1 MAHRSGL
8 KAYIVSDA
16 DGTHRI
22 DRKSVVAFCLFDFAN
37 SAFTTIV
44 VTFVFST
51 YFANAIAIDPDTG
64 GAQWSFAMAAAG
76 IGIALLSP
84 IFGAIADQTGRRK
97 PWLAGV
103 SVICVTATALLWYA
117 RPIVDDVPWA
127 LTFAVIATVGFEM
140 GMLFY
145 NALLPT
151 VSTPA
156 TMGRI
161 SGWAW
166 GVGYAGGLLS
176 LAVALFLLVQAD
188 PAPFGLDK
196 GQAEH
201 VRATSLL
208 VAGWFVVF
216 AAPLFF
222 FIKEP
227 EASGIPLGLA
237 VRQGLKQL
245 ATSLRNV
252 RNHRNVFRYLIAGMV
267 YSDAVSTIFALGGV
281 YAGVTFGMKTEE
293 IILLGLSLN
302 VTAGLGAFA
311 GGWIDD
317 RVGSKKTIVMSL
329 MALILT
335 SAVVMAAQDKH
346 TFWIAAAVM
355 STFFGPVQAA
365 SRTLMA
371 RLSPPSMRGEMFGL
385 FALSGKVT
393 AFVGPAVVGW
403 VTLATGSYRL
413 GMSTTLIFLIAGLLL
428 LRGVK
433 ETDVSGE
440 SDAFR

>member
-1 MAHRSGL
+1 
-8 KAYIVSDA
+8 
-16 DGTHRI
+16 
-22 DRKSVVAFCLFDFAN
+22 
-37 SAFTTIV
+37 
-44 VTFVFST
+44 
-51 YFANAIAIDPDTG
+51 
-64 GAQWSFAMAAAG
+64 
-76 IGIALLSP
+76 
-84 IFGAIADQTGRRK
+84 
-97 PWLAGV
+97 
-103 SVICVTATALLWYA
+103 
-117 RPIVDDVPWA
+117 
-127 LTFAVIATVGFEM
+127 
-140 GMLFY
+140 
-145 NALLPT
+145 
-151 VSTPA
+151 
-156 TMGRI
+156 
-161 SGWAW
+161 
-166 GVGYAGGLLS
+166 
-176 LAVALFLLVQAD
+176 
-188 PAPFGLDK
+188 
-196 GQAEH
+196 
-201 VRATSLL
+201 
-208 VAGWFVVF
+208 
-216 AAPLFF
+216 
-222 FIKEP
+222 
-227 EASGIPLGLA
+227 
-237 VRQGLKQL
+237 
-245 ATSLRNV
+245 
-252 RNHRNVFRYLIAGMV
+252 
-267 YSDAVSTIFALGGV
+267 
-281 YAGVTFGMKTEE
+281 VTFGMKTEE

>member
-1 MAHRSGL
+1 M
-8 KAYIVSDA
+8 SDTNTPA
-16 DGTHRI
+16 S
-22 DRKSVVAFCLFDFAN
+22 DRKPVIAFCLFDFAN

-44 VTFVFST
+44 ITFVFAT
-51 YFANAIAIDPDTG
+51 YFANGIAADPTTG
-64 GAQWSFAMAAAG
+64 GAQWSFAMAIAG
-76 IGIALLSP
+76 LVIAILSP

-97 PWLAGV
+97 PWIFAV
-103 SVICVTATALLWYA
+103 SVICVVATAMLWYA
-117 RPIVDDVPWA
+117 KPTPGDVPWA
-127 LTFAVIATVGFEM
+127 LTFAIIATIGFEM

-151 VSTPA
+151 VATPA

-166 GVGYAGGLLS
+166 GLGYAGGLIS
-176 LAVALFLLVQAD
+176 LAIALFVLVQAD

-196 GQAEH
+196 TQAEH

-208 VAGWFVVF
+208 VAGWFAIF
-216 AAPLFF
+216 AVPLFL

-227 EASGIPLGLA
+227 DAAGIPAGLA

-245 ATSLRNV
+245 VVSLRNI
-252 RNHRNVFRYLIAGMV
+252 RNHANVFRYLIAAMI
-267 YSDAVSTIFALGGV
+267 YSDGVHTVFALGGV

-293 IILLGLSLN
+293 IIMLGISLN
-302 VTAGLGAFA
+302 VTAGLGAFIF
-311 GGWIDD
+311 GWVDD
-317 RVGSKKTIVMSL
+317 RLGSKPTIVISL
-329 MALILT
+329 LALIVT
-335 SAVVMAAQDKH
+335 SAVVMAAPDKN
-346 TFWIAAAVM
+346 TFWIAALAM

-365 SRTLMA
+365 SRTLLA
-371 RLSPPSMRGEMFGL
+371 RLSPPAMRGEMFGL

-393 AFVGPAVVGW
+393 AFAGPAVVGW

-413 GMSTTLIFLIAGLLL
+413 GMSTVLIFLVVGLLL

-433 ETDVSGE
+433 ENQDLSP
-440 SDAFR
+440 SP